1 MREMSGEG
9 YKFKT
14 SFNQH
19 DNDILTNR
27 KFLLW
32 LSLHFFICK
41 MRLCTYFTVCE
52 DEVSLAQAHATQ
64 SSSIQWFSKCC
75 WTSSISIAWEL
86 TKKFRFL
93 GPRKS

>member
-1 MREMSGEG
+1 MREMCGEG

-41 MRLCTYFTVCE
+41 MRLCTYFIVCE
-52 DEVSLAQAHATQ
+52 DEISLAQAHSTQ
-64 SSSIQWFSKCC
+64 SSSNPVVLEVLLLDQQHQHH
-75 WTSSISIAWEL
+75 
-86 TKKFRFL
+86 L
-93 GPRKS
+93 GTH